1 MNRGKS
7 NPAAG
12 QAWVRPAEIALGWL
26 LACLVLGGS
35 SNGGAF
41 ANLLLQ
47 CGAAVVIAAA
57 IWRGPDQTWAR
68 SERQLVML
76 FAGLVVWI
84 GLTLVPLPP
93 WLWTSL
99 PGRGFV
105 ADGYRLLGMNL
116 PWLPISLTDDRT
128 LRSALALLVP
138 VATYLTVQ
146 PLDARARLRVAALIA
161 GFALVSVAL
170 GMAQLASGQES
181 PLRFYAATNRG
192 SPVGFF
198 ANTNHFATLLLVA
211 VPLLFAAALGLRR
224 KAKRGKVQS
233 EWQPVAL
240 ACLALLALG
249 LVLSGS
255 NAAVVLLVPS
265 LAGALLL
272 GPLRRLADNPFAIRL
287 LGLAAVAA
295 VVLVALSTMTG
306 VLQQRV
312 GVSAT
317 SREQVTGQTL
327 TAARDYLPVG
337 SGLGSFSAIYLKH
350 SGGEKSASEW
360 MNHAHD
366 DAAEVLLELG
376 LPGLL
381 LMLGFLLWLARAV
394 WRAWLPA
401 RADQSDPLI
410 RAAALGLVL
419 VSTHSLVDYPL
430 RSAAMAAVFAALLAL
445 VASPLVEEPKP

>member
-1 MNRGKS
+1 MNRGKAQAS
-7 NPAAG
+7 GG
-12 QAWVRPAEIALGWL
+12 QQWIRPAEIAFAWL

-35 SNGGAF
+35 SNGGAK

-47 CGAAVVIAAA
+47 CGAAVLIAAA
-57 IWRGPDQTWAR
+57 IWRGQAGAWAR
-68 SERQLVML
+68 GERQLAFL
-76 FAGLVVWI
+76 LAGLVAWI

-99 PGRGFV
+99 PGRDFL
-105 ADGYRLLGMNL
+105 ADGYRLLGMDL

-128 LRSALALLVP
+128 LRSGLALLVP
-138 VATYLTVQ
+138 LATYLAIR
-146 PLDARARLRVAALIA
+146 PLGAKARLRIAALIA

-170 GMAQLASGQES
+170 GMAQLASGQGS

-192 SPVGFF
+192 NPVGFF
-198 ANTNHFATLLLVA
+198 ANTNHFATLLLIA
-211 VPLLFAAALGLRR
+211 VPLLFAAGLGLRR
-224 KAKRGKVQS
+224 KAKRQAVQG
-233 EWQPVAL
+233 EWQPLTL
-240 ACLALLALG
+240 ACLALLVLG

-272 GPLRRLADNPFAIRL
+272 GPLQRLAANPLAIRV
-287 LGLAAVAA
+287 LGVAAVAA
-295 VVLVALSTMTG
+295 VLLVGLSTVTG

-317 SREQVTGQTL
+317 SREQVTGQTV
-327 TAARDYLPVG
+327 AAAKSYLPVG

-366 DAAEVLLELG
+366 DPAEVLLELG

-381 LMLGFLLWLARAV
+381 LMLGFVLWLVRAA
-394 WRAWLPA
+394 WRAWLPVQA
-401 RADQSDPLI
+401 ASADPLV

-419 VSTHSLVDYPL
+419 AATHSLVDYPL
-430 RSAAMAAVFAALLAL
+430 RTAAMAAVFAALLAL
-445 VASPLVEEPKP
+445 LASQPPEEPQP